1 MEPAALTP
9 LNALAAYV
17 AVGALAGILAGLLGV
32 GGGLIIVPA
41 LIWAFRAQGVDDAI
55 VVHLAVGTS
64 LATIV
69 PTSLSAVYAHHR
81 RGAVLW
87 DLVAR
92 LAPGIVLGAWLGAA
106 LADMLPTLWLQ
117 RTFAVFALGVGA
129 RMLVGWR
136 PEGGRG
142 LPGAWGLA
150 ATGTGIGGLSALV
163 GIGGGSLTVPFLAWC
178 GVGMRGAVAT
188 SSACGLPIALAGS
201 LGFAAAGWGDAR
213 LPPEATGYVHGYA
226 LIGVAAASASL
237 APFGAWLAH
246 RLRTVALRRVFAVLL
261 LVIGGRMLL

>member
-92 LAPGIVLGAWLGAA
+92 LAPGMVLGA
-106 LADMLPTLWLQ
+106 
-117 RTFAVFALGVGA
+117 
-129 RMLVGWR
+129 
-136 PEGGRG
+136 
-142 LPGAWGLA
+142 
-150 ATGTGIGGLSALV
+150 
-163 GIGGGSLTVPFLAWC
+163 
-178 GVGMRGAVAT
+178 
-188 SSACGLPIALAGS
+188 
-201 LGFAAAGWGDAR
+201 
-213 LPPEATGYVHGYA
+213 
-226 LIGVAAASASL
+226 
-237 APFGAWLAH
+237 
-246 RLRTVALRRVFAVLL
+246 
-261 LVIGGRMLL
+261 